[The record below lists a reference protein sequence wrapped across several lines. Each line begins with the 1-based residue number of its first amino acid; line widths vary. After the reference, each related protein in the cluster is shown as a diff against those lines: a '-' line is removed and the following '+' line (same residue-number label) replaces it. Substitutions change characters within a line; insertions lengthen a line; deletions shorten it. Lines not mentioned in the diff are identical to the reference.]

1 MREAGLEQGS
11 AVWAGVDAG
20 KEHHHVTVVG
30 LAGEVVLSRRVASD
44 EPALRA
50 VITEVTG
57 LAGRVR
63 WAIDLRDGAAALL
76 LALLA
81 AAGAQI
87 VYVPGRVVNRM
98 TGAYRGEGKTDAK
111 DARVI
116 AGQARMRTDL
126 APLAPGEE
134 LVTELRMLTA
144 RRADLVTDRTR
155 AINRLRA
162 TLPEISPALERALDF
177 TRTGPL
183 ILIRGYPTPGAIGE
197 AGEEQLTAWL
207 RSQHAR
213 NPAKLAAAA
222 AAAVASQTVRLPAE
236 NTAALLVTEL
246 AEEVITL
253 GTRIRQIDLRI
264 QDRFRCHRAAAVITS
279 LPGIG
284 TLLGAEFLVATG
296 GDMAAFASA
305 DHLAGYAGLAPAP
318 RDSSRRTG
326 NLHRPRRYNRQ
337 LNRVFYTSALVSITC
352 NPQSRAFYN
361 RKRAEGKKHTQA
373 VLALA
378 RRRVNVLWA
387 PLRDNRPYTPSQPIT
402 AAEAA

>member
-1 MREAGLEQGS
+1 LEQVS

-30 LAGEVVLSRRVASD
+30 AAGEVVLSRRVAND
-44 EPALRA
+44 EPALRT

-81 AAGAQI
+81 TAAAEI

-116 AGQARMRTDL
+116 ADQARMRADL
-126 APLAPGEE
+126 AVLASGEE

-144 RRADLVTDRTR
+144 RRGDLVTGRTR

-162 TLPEISPALERALDF
+162 TLLEISPALERALDF

-183 ILIRGYPTPGAIGE
+183 ILIRGYPTPAAIGQ
-197 AGEEQLTAWL
+197 AGEDQLTTWL
-207 RSQHAR
+207 RTQGAR

-222 AAAVASQTVRLPAE
+222 VTAAASQTVRLPAE
-236 NTAALLVTEL
+236 DIAAQLVTEL
-246 AEEVITL
+246 AGEVMTL
-253 GTRIRQIDLRI
+253 GTRIRQIDQRI

-296 GDMAAFASA
+296 GDMNAFASA

-318 RDSSRRTG
+318 RDSGRRTG
-326 NLHRPRRYNRQ
+326 NLNRPKRYNRQ
-337 LNRVFYTSALVSITC
+337 LNRVFYASALVSITC
-352 NPQSRAFYN
+352 NPESRTFYDK
-361 RKRAEGKKHTQA
+361 KRTEGKKHTQA

-387 PLRDNRPYTPSQPIT
+387 LLRDNRPYTPRQTTT
-402 AAEAA
+402 AAQAA